1 MTDRDIRSF
10 GRTVARWVGVGGLFG
25 LVVAG
30 VLLSVTGPQ
39 QATDASFALGALL
52 FGFGVA
58 AWGGTVGF
66 GDSMSTV
73 QNRLGGESEW
83 TREGARQAFAVL
95 TWVGAG
101 WAGAAVGASI
111 LLVGL

>member
-1 MTDRDIRSF
+1 MTDRDGRPF
-10 GRTVARWVGVGGLFG
+10 GRTVARWVAVGALLGAIA
-25 LVVAG
+25 AG
-30 VLLSVTGPQ
+30 VLLPVTGPQ
-39 QATDASFALGALL
+39 RATDTSFALGALL

-58 AWGGTVGF
+58 TWGGTVGF

-73 QNRLGGESEW
+73 QSHLGGESEW

-101 WAGAAVGASI
+101 WTGTAVAASI

>member
-1 MTDRDIRSF
+1 LTDRDVRPF
-10 GRTVARWVGVGGLFG
+10 GRTVARWVGVGALLG

-30 VLLSVTGPQ
+30 LLLPVAGARG
-39 QATDASFALGALL
+39 ATDTSFALGALL

-58 AWGGTVGF
+58 TWGGTVGF
-66 GDSMSTV
+66 GGSMSAV
-73 QNRLGGESEW
+73 QSHLGGESEW
-83 TREGARQAFAVL
+83 SREGARQAFAVL

-101 WAGAAVGASI
+101 WTGTAVAASI

>member
-1 MTDRDIRSF
+1 LTDRDLLPF
-10 GRTVARWVGVGGLFG
+10 GRTVARYVGGGGLLG

-30 VLLSVTGPQ
+30 VLLPITGPQ
-39 QATDASFALGALL
+39 RATDTSFALGVLL

-58 AWGGTVGF
+58 TWGGTVGF

-73 QNRLGGESEW
+73 QRHLGGESEW
-83 TREGARQAFAVL
+83 SREGARQAFAVL

-101 WAGAAVGASI
+101 WTGAAVGASI

>member
-1 MTDRDIRSF
+1 LTDRDIRPSV
-10 GRTVARWVGVGGLFG
+10 RTVGRYIGVGGLLG

-30 VLLSVTGPQ
+30 VLSPVIGAK
-39 QATDASFALGALL
+39 QATDTSFAFGVLL

-58 AWGGTVGF
+58 TWGGAVGF

-73 QNRLGGESEW
+73 QNHLGGESEW
-83 TREGARQAFAVL
+83 SRKGARQAFAVL
-95 TWVGAG
+95 TWTGAG
-101 WAGAAVGASI
+101 WAGTAVVASI

>member
-1 MTDRDIRSF
+1 MTDRDLLPF
-10 GRTVARWVGVGGLFG
+10 GRTVARYVGGGGLLG

-30 VLLSVTGPQ
+30 ALFPVTGAKR
-39 QATDASFALGALL
+39 ATDTSFALGVLL

-58 AWGGTVGF
+58 TWGGAVGF
-66 GDSMSTV
+66 GDSMSAV
-73 QNRLGGESEW
+73 QDHLGGESAW

-101 WAGAAVGASI
+101 WTGAAVGASI